1 MDSSFGGVQ
10 RLRNTI
16 LCDFFRYA
24 FDGSGAEIDR

>member
-10 RLRNTI
+10 RLRDTI

-24 FDGSGAEIDR
+24 FDGSGAEIER